1 MTHTEEKTFKQS
13 LKALS
18 VDPKNYILPKDLKA
32 APGKNIIVISV
43 ESLEQGFFSKSF
55 DNLVPYLKKYSEEW
69 TFFRNMPIGPGSGW
83 TAGSLFTH
91 QVGLPAFVNM
101 EDKSFKS
108 KNDSSNGGAWANLLF
123 QGTRDNKLVGVGNI
137 LNKAG
142 YDYKY
147 LMGNIEFAGI
157 KDLLKSYGYKT
168 ISQKNSIGKYKPI
181 LMGLNDL
188 DLFNEAKLQ
197 IDDLLLKNKDKPFAL
212 FMSTINT
219 HFPIGIYDKR
229 MEQYV
234 SKKENSLEFSIASVD
249 YLIHDFVEYLKK
261 KKLLKN
267 TAIFIFPDHLLMG
280 RGGEVHK
287 KLAMQDR
294 KLYLL
299 TNIGSDQFEKKTS
312 DTVYQVDLPRLIID
326 GAEIKTNAKFFFDL
340 LNVNDKIKF
349 IEDNNIKI
357 TTLNASA
364 IAKKSFNDK
373 IEIEL
378 KDNKI
383 YIKSGKNEII
393 STIKNKNILYDYMF
407 SKDMVLL
414 NEQEQ
419 PYNNNTPKA
428 NRDDIYYK
436 LLHLH
441 VKIKDNRLNMVYFGN
456 KQNIDLNRYPANK
469 KVTFSK
475 EEVKNIISSHNKKM
489 I

>member
-1 MTHTEEKTFKQS
+1 
-13 LKALS
+13 
-18 VDPKNYILPKDLKA
+18 
-32 APGKNIIVISV
+32 
-43 ESLEQGFFSKSF
+43 
-55 DNLVPYLKKYSEEW
+55 
-69 TFFRNMPIGPGSGW
+69 
-83 TAGSLFTH
+83 
-91 QVGLPAFVNM
+91 
-101 EDKSFKS
+101 
-108 KNDSSNGGAWANLLF
+108 
-123 QGTRDNKLVGVGNI
+123 
-137 LNKAG
+137 
-142 YDYKY
+142 
-147 LMGNIEFAGI
+147 
-157 KDLLKSYGYKT
+157 
-168 ISQKNSIGKYKPI
+168 
-181 LMGLNDL
+181 
-188 DLFNEAKLQ
+188 
-197 IDDLLLKNKDKPFAL
+197 
-212 FMSTINT
+212 
-219 HFPIGIYDKR
+219 
-229 MEQYV
+229 MEQHV

-249 YLIHDFVEYLKK
+249 YLINDFVEYLKK

-373 IEIEL
+373 IKIEL

-383 YIKSGKNEII
+383 YIKSGENEII

-456 KQNIDLNRYPANK
+456 KQNIDLIRYPANK